1 MSELA
6 IVASQ
11 TPPSDHG
18 PTELGIC
25 GPITDATTPAQR
37 AVASRWCARP
47 PARASDSRATSVE
60 HTSRHPLHARERRS
74 GQVDCGGVQ
83 AVGQG
88 LPLCR
93 ALCFRPPPG
102 KVRAGVC
109 PPSLSGR
116 QACLGGATW
125 RSFGAQPACSCRV
138 AAGPIRG
145 AAGAAG
151 DDPRRYRHLSA
162 VASRR
167 PGRGVSPGH
176 QRTARGVVAVL
187 GQPRDKL
194 GANEPGATDNHDLRH
209 PEPPTCSL
217 IGNGFMF
224 GDARY
229 GFSVA
234 DAGVRRS
241 SLFRSHLAASAAAS

>member
-125 RSFGAQPACSCRV
+125 RSVAAQPACSCRV

-167 PGRGVSPGH
+167 PRRGVSPGH
-176 QRTARGVVAVL
+176 RRLLEESWPCLASL
-187 GQPRDKL
+187 GTSLEPMSPVPPITTTFVILNLPRVS
-194 GANEPGATDNHDLRH
+194 HRQWVH
-209 PEPPTCSL
+209 
-217 IGNGFMF
+217 
-224 GDARY
+224 
-229 GFSVA
+229 
-234 DAGVRRS
+234 VR
-241 SLFRSHLAASAAAS
+241 